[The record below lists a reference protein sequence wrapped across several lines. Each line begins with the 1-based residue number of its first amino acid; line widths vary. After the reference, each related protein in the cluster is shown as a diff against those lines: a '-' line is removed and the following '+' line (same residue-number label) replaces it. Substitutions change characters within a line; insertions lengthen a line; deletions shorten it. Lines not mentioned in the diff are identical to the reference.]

1 MGLGSGVLRGMTL
14 AKTEETPE
22 ERERG
27 AYPASS
33 ERRPSRGPV
42 AALCCA
48 ALFLYA
54 LYLGA
59 LGVLLP
65 AVGVSFR
72 LGPALQGRLFP
83 ADFGGFIVGV
93 LLCGWLSDR
102 LGRRAVLLGGVAAY
116 ALGLIL
122 FSRAG
127 TFPLALLA
135 TALVGAGSGAMEIV
149 ASALAA
155 DLFPE
160 RRAFLLNALQ
170 VAFGAGAAL
179 GPALAHALL
188 SAGTDWRALPLALAA
203 ANVLLF
209 AALAL
214 LPTEDIRQGD
224 EALDWDALRAILRQP
239 VFVALCL
246 CQALYVGAEVG
257 FASWMPTYFGRLPGG
272 AAWAGIVVSVF
283 WFAMTAGRLATGWLV
298 TRMPLLRLTLLLAL
312 GGTAASALTLVWTG
326 RGAALAMVGVV
337 GLCFSGIFGLILA
350 EAGERFPRFVG
361 TTFGAVVAAG
371 GIGGAA
377 LPWAVGALAGTGA
390 GWRGALLLV
399 PMAMICLSALVYW
412 VEITGR
418 GAHRPRTATGPG
430 A

>member
-1 MGLGSGVLRGMTL
+1 MTV
-14 AKTEETPE
+14 AKEGEAPE
-22 ERERG
+22 EQKREIIPIRAG
-27 AYPASS
+27 G
-33 ERRPSRGPV
+33 RPPRGPV

-54 LYLGA
+54 VYLGA

-65 AVGVSFR
+65 AVGLSFHLR
-72 LGPALQGRLFP
+72 PALQGRLFP
-83 ADFGGFIVGV
+83 ADFGGFIAGV
-93 LLCGWLSDR
+93 LLCGSLSDR
-102 LGRRAVLLGGVAAY
+102 LGRKTVLLGGVAAY
-116 ALGLIL
+116 ALGLAL

-135 TALVGAGSGAMEIV
+135 TALVGAGSGAMETV

-188 SAGTDWRALPLALAA
+188 AAGTDWRALPLALAA
-203 ANVLLF
+203 ANVLLL
-209 AALAL
+209 AALAF
-214 LPTEDIRQGD
+214 LPIKDIRQGD
-224 EALDWDALRAILRQP
+224 EALDWNALRAVLRQP
-239 VFVALCL
+239 VFLALCL
-246 CQALYVGAEVG
+246 AQALYVGAEVG
-257 FASWMPTYFGRLPGG
+257 FASWMPTYFGRLLGG
-272 AAWAGIVVSVF
+272 AAWAGVVVSVF
-283 WFAMTAGRLATGWLV
+283 WVAMTLGRLATGRLV
-298 TRMPLLRLTLLLAL
+298 TRLPLLRLTLLLAS
-312 GGTAASALTLVWTG
+312 GGTAASVLTLAWATPL
-326 RGAALAMVGVV
+326 AALVLVGAT

-371 GIGGAA
+371 GIGGAVV
-377 LPWAVGALAGTGA
+377 PWAVGALAGAGA

-399 PMAMICLSALVYW
+399 PLSAALLSLLVYRLGA
-412 VEITGR
+412 TGP
-418 GAHRPRTATGPG
+418 GAHTRRTATGPG

>member
-1 MGLGSGVLRGMTL
+1 MSL
-14 AKTEETPE
+14 TEP
-22 ERERG
+22 
-27 AYPASS
+27 S
-33 ERRPSRGPV
+33 RPPRGPV

-65 AVGVSFR
+65 AVGLSFR
-72 LGPALQGRLFP
+72 LGPETQGRLFP

-102 LGRRAVLLGGVAAY
+102 LGRRSVLLGGVAAY

-179 GPALAHALL
+179 GPALAHGLL
-188 SAGTDWRALPLALAA
+188 SAGTDWHALPLALAA
-203 ANVLLF
+203 VNVVLL
-209 AALAL
+209 AALAV
-214 LPTEDIRQGD
+214 LPVEDVRQGE
-224 EALDWDALRAILRQP
+224 EALDWGALRSVLRQP
-239 VFVALCL
+239 VFVALCV

-257 FASWMPTYFGRLPGG
+257 FASWMPTYFGRLPGR
-272 AAWAGIVVSVF
+272 AAWAGVVVSVF
-283 WFAMTAGRLATGWLV
+283 WVGMTAGRLAVGWLV
-298 TRMPLLRLTLLLAL
+298 TRMPLLRLTLFLAL
-312 GGTAASALTLVWTG
+312 GGTGATALTLVWTG
-326 RGAALAMVGVV
+326 RGAAMAFVGVV

-371 GIGGAA
+371 GIGGAV
-377 LPWAVGALAGTGA
+377 LPWMVGALAGTHL

-399 PMAMICLSALVYW
+399 PVAMIGLSALVTW
-412 VEITGR
+412 VGTSREGR
-418 GAHRPRTATGPG
+418 R
-430 A
+430 